1 MVRGVHWHSRMVSG
15 VSKVIIAFPSLEWD
29 GEGSSLAEYY
39 GMVSGVPKVLP
50 FSQPSLEWDSEGSLL
65 AE

>member
-1 MVRGVHWHSRMVSG
+1 M
-15 VSKVIIAFPSLEWD
+15 IIAFPSLEWD